1 MIGRRSAVGR
11 RGGLLGTAARTAVVA
26 GTATAVSSR
35 MAHRHK
41 QRVEQD
47 DAAQQVQGATAP
59 ADVPTATAP
68 AGSAPSDSADTGA
81 GILDQLER
89 LAALRSQ
96 GVLTDE
102 EFAAAKQ
109 RLLAP

>member
-47 DAAQQVQGATAP
+47 DTGEQMQQAEP
-59 ADVPTATAP
+59 ADVPAATAP
-68 AGSAPSDSADTGA
+68 TTPAEGADTGT

-89 LAALRSQ
+89 LAALHTQ

-109 RLLAP
+109 RLLAS

>member
-1 MIGRRSAVGR
+1 MIGRRSAMGR

-47 DAAQQVQGATAP
+47 DAAQMQEAAAP
-59 ADVPTATAP
+59 ADVPAATAP
-68 AGSAPSDSADTGA
+68 AENSDTGG

-89 LAALRSQ
+89 LAALRTQ

>member
-41 QRVEQD
+41 QRIEQD
-47 DAAQQVQGATAP
+47 DAPQMQEATAP
-59 ADVPTATAP
+59 ADVPAATAP
-68 AGSAPSDSADTGA
+68 AGSAHSDTADTGA

-109 RLLAP
+109 RLLA

>member
-11 RGGLLGTAARTAVVA
+11 RGGLFGTAARTAVVA

-47 DAAQQVQGATAP
+47 EAGQQMQQAAAP
-59 ADVPTATAP
+59 ADVPAGTAP
-68 AGSAPSDSADTGA
+68 AEGAGTGT

-89 LAALRSQ
+89 LAALRTQ

-109 RLLAP
+109 RLLAQ

>member
-41 QRVEQD
+41 QRVEQE
-47 DAAQQVQGATAP
+47 DAGQQMQQTAAP
-59 ADVPTATAP
+59 ADVPDATAP
-68 AGSAPSDSADTGA
+68 AEGADTGT

-89 LAALRSQ
+89 LAAMRTQ
-96 GVLTDE
+96 GVLTEE
-102 EFAAAKQ
+102 EFAVAKQ
-109 RLLAP
+109 RLLAS